1 MDYIFYHFLH
11 YSITRFSFLLIILL
25 GTYTLYLIKLV
36 NKNSDYKNKNYFM
49 LYEKAINILLV
60 LHVLLSLID
69 CIINEGVLGVFYLI
83 VGVIGVAIIY
93 GLFYMLSKNSVSIA
107 KPKEFYKK
115 ILNINNST
123 SKETTPENNN
133 QPQINKSFK
142 LVNKSFKL
150 DSEESNIERFLIN
163 IVIAIGIIIGI
174 LFTSW
179 ILWNILKNILEN
191 SSFSYYDYESLLQF
205 IPISIIAF
213 ILLIITF
220 LTFMIVINSKLNVL
234 LKREDKINKI
244 GDKNKN
250 DTV

>member
-36 NKNSDYKNKNYFM
+36 NKNSDYKNKNYFT

-69 CIINEGVLGVFYLI
+69 CIIHEGVFYLI
-83 VGVIGVAIIY
+83 VGIIGVAIIY

-107 KPKEFYKK
+107 KPKEFYKR

-123 SKETTPENNN
+123 SKETMPENNN

-142 LVNKSFKL
+142 L
-150 DSEESNIERFLIN
+150 DSEESNIDRFLIN

-179 ILWNILKNILEN
+179 ILWNILKNELEN
-191 SSFSYYDYESLLQF
+191 SSFSYYDYTSLLQF

>member
-11 YSITRFSFLLIILL
+11 YSITRFSFSLIILI
-25 GTYTLYLIKLV
+25 GIYTLYLIKLV
-36 NKNSDYKNKNYFM
+36 NKNSDYKNKNYFT

-69 CIINEGVLGVFYLI
+69 CIIHECVLGVFYLI
-83 VGVIGVAIIY
+83 VGVIGVTIIY

-107 KPKEFYKK
+107 KPKEFYKR

-150 DSEESNIERFLIN
+150 DSEESNIDRFLIN

-191 SSFSYYDYESLLQF
+191 SSFSYYDYTSLLQF

-250 DTV
+250 YTV

>member
-1 MDYIFYHFLH
+1 MDYIFYNFLH

-36 NKNSDYKNKNYFM
+36 NKNSDYKNKNYFT

-69 CIINEGVLGVFYLI
+69 CIIHEGVLGVFYLI

-107 KPKEFYKK
+107 KPKEFYKR

-133 QPQINKSFK
+133 QHQI
-142 LVNKSFKL
+142 NKSFKL
-150 DSEESNIERFLIN
+150 DSEESNIDRFLIN

-191 SSFSYYDYESLLQF
+191 SSFSYYDYTSLLQF

-220 LTFMIVINSKLNVL
+220 LTFMIVINSKLNVI